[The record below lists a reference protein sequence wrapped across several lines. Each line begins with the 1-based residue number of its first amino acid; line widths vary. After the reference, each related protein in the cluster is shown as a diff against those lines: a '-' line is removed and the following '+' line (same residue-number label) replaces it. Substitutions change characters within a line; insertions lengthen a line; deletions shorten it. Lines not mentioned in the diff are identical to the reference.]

1 MKVDDLINFTNNNFM
16 NNIDKIPVEIIK
28 EDGSK
33 EIVMGHVIKLSSEDY
48 DFEKDTYKKIS
59 INDIDVLN
67 DK

>member
-1 MKVDDLINFTNNNFM
+1 MKVDDLINFTNNNVM
-16 NNIDKIPVEIIK
+16 NNIDKILVEIIK

-33 EIVMGHVIKLSSEDY
+33 EIVMGHDIKLSPEDY

-59 INDIDVLN
+59 INGIGVLN